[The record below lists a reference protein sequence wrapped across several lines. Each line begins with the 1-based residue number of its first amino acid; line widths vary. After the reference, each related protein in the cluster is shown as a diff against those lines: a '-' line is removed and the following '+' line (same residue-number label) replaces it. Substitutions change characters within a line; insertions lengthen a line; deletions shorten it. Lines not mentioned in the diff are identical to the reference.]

1 LSNFWNLSIGSGV
14 YESTRRG
21 LAPLSSTLATSF
33 FWRQFTMSRSSY
45 RPAVLSIFL
54 FGLLLAPTAAQ
65 GQAVLINVNPAERV
79 ILPRPVIIWEHP
91 HHRPAPLPESTYKI
105 KSLEVNVRLSEQVAK
120 VQVSQSFVNTGSRP
134 MEVSLVFP
142 LPYDGAVDQLTLLI
156 DGKEVSAR
164 LLGAKEARSRYEEI
178 VRKNRDPA
186 LLEWIGTGMFQTSVF
201 PVPPGAERRV
211 TLRYT
216 QLCRKTDGAT
226 DFLFPLSTAKYTST
240 PVEEIKFHVAIDSEQ
255 PIKNVYSPTQSV
267 EIKRPDDQHAI
278 VSYTVKNEIPTS
290 DFRLFYDVG
299 KGSVGASVMSYRPSN
314 HGDSD
319 HEDGYFLLLA
329 SPEIKAAD
337 AARPKKT
344 VVFVLDRS
352 GSMSGE
358 KIEQAKGAVKFVLN
372 NLHQG
377 DLFNII
383 AFDSEVESW
392 RPELQRFNDE
402 TRKKALG
409 FVEGIYAG
417 GSTNIDG
424 ALKTALTQ
432 MKDSSRPNIVLFM
445 TDGLPTD
452 GEQNEAKIVANSKE
466 YNKVHARI
474 FTFGVGFDLNSRL
487 LDRLSRENFGQ
498 SEFVRPNEDIE
509 TQVSSLYRRIGAPV
523 LSDLKIAWD
532 IDAGK
537 SEFRNPVNRVYPRAA
552 HDLFAGEQLVV
563 VGRYKKG
570 GAAKVNVSGSV
581 DGKPEKFSFPANLV
595 DHSGDESLAFI
606 EKLWA
611 VRRVGEILDEMDLK
625 GKNDELVKELVM
637 LSTKHGIIT
646 PYTSFLADETADS
659 HNVTDNFRA
668 ADRRLDALRETDGE
682 LGVEQRAA
690 KSTLQNAESP
700 VAATT
705 APSSSRYAGAAAS
718 GGLPGLA
725 NENAKLRQHAGQ
737 AAAPTFSFTSK
748 GDKSGGRAGPV
759 AGEAAREESEK
770 DAANIAE
777 NVRHVGA
784 KVFYRRGKQW
794 IDSAVREEQQK
805 RPIKI
810 ERYSHDYFDLI
821 DRFGHDVARYMTFD
835 DPVIVEIAGNAYS
848 F

>member
-1 LSNFWNLSIGSGV
+1 M
-14 YESTRRG
+14 
-21 LAPLSSTLATSF
+21 AA
-33 FWRQFTMSRSSY
+33 
-45 RPAVLSIFL
+45 
-54 FGLLLAPTAAQ
+54 APT
-65 GQAVLINVNPAERV
+65 
-79 ILPRPVIIWEHP
+79 PVP
-91 HHRPAPLPESTYKI
+91 QSTYKI

-120 VQVSQSFVNTGSRP
+120 VQVRQSFVNTGSRP

-156 DGKEVSAR
+156 DGKEVSAK
-164 LLGAKEARSRYEEI
+164 LLPAKEARARYEEI

-201 PVPPGAERRV
+201 PVPPGAERSV

-267 EIKRPDDQHAI
+267 EIKRPDDEHAI
-278 VSYTVKNEIPTS
+278 VNYTVHNEIPTS

-299 KGSVGASVMSYRPSN
+299 KGSVGTTVMSYR
-314 HGDSD
+314 HDA

-352 GSMSGE
+352 GSMTGE

-372 NLHQG
+372 NLREG

-409 FVEGIYAG
+409 FVEGIEAG

-432 MKDSSRPNIVLFM
+432 MKDASRPNIVLFM

-452 GEQNEAKIVANSKE
+452 GEQNEAKIVANSQE

-498 SEFVRPNEDIE
+498 SEFVRPNENIE
-509 TQVSSLYRRIGAPV
+509 TQVSALYRRIGAPV

-532 IDAGK
+532 FDTNK
-537 SEFRNPVNRVYPRAA
+537 SDFEKPINRVYPRAA

-563 VGRYKKG
+563 VGRYKMA
-570 GAAKVNVSGSV
+570 GAAKVNISGSV
-581 DGKPEKFSFPANLV
+581 DGKPEHFSFAANLV
-595 DHSGDESLAFI
+595 DHSGDEGLAFI

-625 GKNDELVKELVM
+625 GKNDELRERARDAV
-637 LSTKHGIIT
+637 
-646 PYTSFLADETADS
+646 DEAW
-659 HNVTDNFRA
+659 HHH
-668 ADRRLDALRETDGE
+668 ALH
-682 LGVEQRAA
+682 V
-690 KSTLQNAESP
+690 
-700 VAATT
+700 V
-705 APSSSRYAGAAAS
+705 S
-718 GGLPGLA
+718 G
-725 NENAKLRQHAGQ
+725 R
-737 AAAPTFSFTSK
+737 
-748 GDKSGGRAGPV
+748 
-759 AGEAAREESEK
+759 
-770 DAANIAE
+770 
-777 NVRHVGA
+777 
-784 KVFYRRGKQW
+784 
-794 IDSAVREEQQK
+794 
-805 RPIKI
+805 
-810 ERYSHDYFDLI
+810 
-821 DRFGHDVARYMTFD
+821 
-835 DPVIVEIAGNAYS
+835 
-848 F
+848 

>member
-1 LSNFWNLSIGSGV
+1 
-14 YESTRRG
+14 
-21 LAPLSSTLATSF
+21 
-33 FWRQFTMSRSSY
+33 MSRFNY
-45 RPAVLSIFL
+45 RPAVYSIL
-54 FGLLLAPTAAQ
+54 LLGLLLAPATAHGQ
-65 GQAVLINVNPAERV
+65 GVLINVNPSEQV
-79 ILPRPVIIWEHP
+79 ILPRPPIIIWRQPRHWTP
-91 HHRPAPLPESTYKI
+91 PVQESTYKI
-105 KSLEVNVRLSEQVAK
+105 KSLDVNVRLNEQVAK

-134 MEVSLVFP
+134 MEVSFVFP
-142 LPYDGAVDQLTLLI
+142 LPYDGAIDQLTLLI

-164 LLGAKEARSRYEEI
+164 LLPAKEARGRYEEI

-186 LLEWIGTGMFQTSVF
+186 LLEWVGTGMFQTSVF

-216 QLCRKTDGAT
+216 QLCRKSDGAT

-240 PVEEIKFHVAIDSEQ
+240 PVEEIKFHVAIESEQ
-255 PIKNVYSPTQSV
+255 PIKNVYCPTQSV
-267 EIKRPDDQHAI
+267 EIKRPDDQHAV

-299 KGSVGASVMSYRPSN
+299 TGSVGTSVLSYRHN
-314 HGDSD
+314 EN
-319 HEDGYFLLLA
+319 EDGYFLLLA
-329 SPEIKAAD
+329 SPEIRAAD
-337 AARPKKT
+337 TARPKKT

-372 NLHQG
+372 NLHEG

-392 RPELQRFNDE
+392 KPELQRFNDE

-452 GEQNEAKIVANSKE
+452 GEQNEAKIVANSKQ

-487 LDRLSRENFGQ
+487 LDRLSHDYFGQ
-498 SEFVRPNEDIE
+498 SEFVRPNENIE
-509 TQVSSLYRRIGAPV
+509 TKVSALYRRIGAPV

-532 IDAGK
+532 LDANK
-537 SEFRNPVNRVYPRAA
+537 SEFGEPVNRVYPREA

-570 GAAKVNVSGSV
+570 GAAKVKVSGSV
-581 DGKPEKFSFPANLV
+581 DGQPEKFSFAANLV
-595 DHSGDESLAFI
+595 EHSGDESLAFI

-625 GKNDELVKELVM
+625 GKNEELVKELVM

-646 PYTSFLADETADS
+646 PYTSFLADETGDS
-659 HNVTDNFRA
+659 QNVTENLQK
-668 ADRRLDALRETDGE
+668 ADRRLEALRETEGE
-682 LGVEQRAA
+682 IGVEQRAA
-690 KSTLQNAESP
+690 KSALQNADSSGVEKLSGANTYSGGTRFNAGTLARP
-700 VAATT
+700 G
-705 APSSSRYAGAAAS
+705 APSSTPLGANGVGQIAGGA
-718 GGLPGLA
+718 
-725 NENAKLRQHAGQ
+725 
-737 AAAPTFSFTSK
+737 FSFK
-748 GDKSGGRAGPV
+748 QGAGGALAPV
-759 AGEAAREESEK
+759 AGDDGKGEAAK
-770 DAANIAE
+770 DADNIAE

-784 KVFYRRGKQW
+784 KVFYRRDKQW
-794 IDSAVREEQQK
+794 IDSAVSEEQQK
-805 RPIKI
+805 NPIKI
-810 ERYSHDYFDLI
+810 ERYSHDYFDLVE
-821 DRFGHDVARYMTFD
+821 RFGHDVAQYMTFD
-835 DPVIVEIAGNAYS
+835 EPVVVEIHGKAYA

>member
-1 LSNFWNLSIGSGV
+1 
-14 YESTRRG
+14 
-21 LAPLSSTLATSF
+21 
-33 FWRQFTMSRSSY
+33 MSRSCY
-45 RPAVLSIFL
+45 RPAVLSAL
-54 FGLLLAPTAAQ
+54 LLGLLLAPTIAR
-65 GQAVLINVNPAERV
+65 GQAVLINVNPGERV
-79 ILPRPVIIWEHP
+79 ILPRPTIIWNHP
-91 HHRPAPLPESTYKI
+91 HPTPMPMPESTYKI
-105 KSLEVNVRLSEQVAK
+105 KSLEVNVRMSEQVAK
-120 VQVSQSFVNTGSRP
+120 VQVSQSFVNTGSRL

-142 LPYDGAVDQLTLLI
+142 LPYDGAIDQLTLLI

-164 LLGAKEARSRYEEI
+164 LLPAKEARSRYEEI

-186 LLEWIGTGMFQTSVF
+186 LLEWVGTGMFQTSVF
-201 PVPPGAERRV
+201 PVPPGAERKV

-216 QLCRKTDGAT
+216 QLCRKTDGVT

-267 EIKRPDDQHAI
+267 EIKRPDDQHAV
-278 VSYTVKNEIPTS
+278 VSYTVRNEIPTS

-299 KGSVGASVMSYRPSN
+299 KGSVGASVLSYR
-314 HGDSD
+314 HDE

-358 KIEQAKGAVKFVLN
+358 KIEQAKGAIKFVLN
-372 NLHQG
+372 NLREG

-392 RPELQRFNDE
+392 KPELQRFNDE

-452 GEQNEAKIVANSKE
+452 GEQNEAKIVANSQQ

-498 SEFVRPNEDIE
+498 SEFVRPNENIE
-509 TQVSSLYRRIGAPV
+509 TTVSALYRRIGAPV

-532 IDAGK
+532 IDAIK
-537 SEFRNPVNRVYPRAA
+537 SDFGEPVNRVYPRAA

-570 GAAKVNVSGSV
+570 GAAKVKVSGSV
-581 DGKPEKFSFPANLV
+581 DGTPEKFDFPANLV
-595 DHSGDESLAFI
+595 DHSGDEGLAFI

-646 PYTSFLADETADS
+646 PYTSFLADETGDS
-659 HNVTDNFRA
+659 HSLTDNFRA
-668 ADRRLDALRETDGE
+668 ADRRLDALSETDGE

-690 KSTLQNAESP
+690 KSLLQNALSP
-700 VAATT
+700 AAATT
-705 APSSSRYAGAAAS
+705 APAAPRYTEKAGQGGFPATDKNANLGGLQFRQNGASGAPAFSFSSRSAGASSA
-718 GGLPGLA
+718 
-725 NENAKLRQHAGQ
+725 
-737 AAAPTFSFTSK
+737 
-748 GDKSGGRAGPV
+748 V
-759 AGEAAREESEK
+759 AGEAAKEEEAK
-770 DAANIAE
+770 DATNIAE
-777 NVRHVGA
+777 NVRHIGA

-794 IDSAVREEQQK
+794 IDSAVSEKQQK
-805 RPIKI
+805 DPIKI

-835 DPVIVEIAGNAYS
+835 EPVIVEIDGKAYS